1 MGTSHNRHKKRP
13 GISSKLKNVKG
24 CLDWSEEDRNHSTL
38 KKIEKAIQEEK
49 DFENGEI
56 S

>member
-1 MGTSHNRHKKRP
+1 MGTSHNRSKKRP
-13 GISSKLKNVKG
+13 GLTSKSKKVPG
-24 CLDWSEEDRNHSTL
+24 CLGWSEEDRNHSTL

-49 DFENGEI
+49 NLKNGKT